1 LRKPATTGSQ
11 EWQSGWAMVL
21 ACFVGFSY
29 FSVTTAALGVFMEPI
44 GREFGWGRALLSAGM
59 TISAVVTAVL
69 SPFFGILI
77 DRYGARRLALP
88 GLVATS
94 FAIAGLS
101 QANGSAVQWL
111 ALWGFYAVISIT
123 VKTTVWTAAV
133 SGVFNSARGLALGLT
148 LSGTAAAQVI
158 APPLFTWLIA
168 EYGWRLAYIAMG
180 FGWGGIA
187 LLLAWLFLYDA
198 HDRKRAAAVQNTA
211 QAPPPATELQGLTVN
226 QAWRSAALWRIAAA
240 TFLLMLLGIGLQ
252 IHQVPILTEAGV
264 SRSNAAWLA
273 SLAGAAGIAG
283 KLVTGALL
291 DRFRANWIGGLTLG
305 ANALAFALLIYGTGS
320 PTLIVLAMAVNG
332 YSAGTKLHIAT
343 YLTSR
348 YGGMRNFGKIYGVMT
363 SLVALGSGLGPLLAG
378 LAYDVSGNYGA
389 FLLAGTIGCAVCGW
403 LIFSLPGYPDW
414 EASTTPTTGAR
425 GLAR

>member
-1 LRKPATTGSQ
+1 LRSPADTASQ
-11 EWQSGWAMVL
+11 EWQSGWALVF

-77 DRYGARRLALP
+77 DRYGARKLALP

-158 APPLFTWLIA
+158 APPLFNWLIA

-198 HDRKRAAAVQNTA
+198 HDRKLAVDTA
-211 QAPPPATELQGLTVN
+211 RRPLAVELQGLTVSA
-226 QAWRSAALWRIAAA
+226 AWRSAALWRIAAA

-273 SLAGAAGIAG
+273 SLAGVAGIAG

-348 YGGMRNFGKIYGVMT
+348 YGGMRNFGKIYGAMT

-378 LAYDVSGNYGA
+378 FAYDLTGGYGA
-389 FLLAGTIGCAVCGW
+389 FLLAGTVGCAISGW
-403 LIFSLPGYPDW
+403 LIFSLPGYPEW
-414 EASTTPTTGAR
+414 ETPAMAAAGDSR
-425 GLAR
+425 LAT